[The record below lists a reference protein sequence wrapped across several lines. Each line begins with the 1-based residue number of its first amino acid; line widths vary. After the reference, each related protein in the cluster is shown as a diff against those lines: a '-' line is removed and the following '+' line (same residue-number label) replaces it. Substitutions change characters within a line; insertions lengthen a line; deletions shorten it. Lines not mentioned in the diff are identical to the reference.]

1 VIFVHKRQQVET
13 VAATHEVVA
22 QLDLIQLECGQGPDL
37 ELLTDRSSVMVSD
50 TRLDIRWPN
59 WARRVEEAG
68 IRSMLG
74 TRLYTNTTT
83 IGSGAIRRTATSS

>member
-22 QLDLIQLECGQGPDL
+22 KLDLIQLECGQGPDL

-50 TRLDIRWPN
+50 TRLDTRWPN

-74 TRLYTNTTT
+74 TRLYTNATT